1 MAREVVIGRGRLEV
15 RGVSARHV
23 VDAEDFVMKIL
34 SEVERQLDQRLE
46 AMHRPIVIP
55 TLRLDLQIHAGDA
68 SFGTLVE
75 RIGREIAMQII
86 ATLPPMDVSALPA
99 IAEERDPVSTTVP
112 ETTRARAERLVTIAK
127 RVADSGSPRA
137 ALRAL
142 AVMDIGVDDTSVEA
156 LVEALWSSEAPL
168 PQIVRLLRRHRWDV
182 LTALPHAG
190 MAEALWRRVQ
200 EELTHRRRRS
210 AAPAFERGCVRE
222 TRRQLAARV
231 DRLVVALEAVAEAG
245 PLPSTE
251 KVAWM
256 RLLRVALLA
265 RLSPRLLDTGTVEFE
280 GGDPTVVPATAT
292 TTDATSPRP
301 TADAHRTAEASLDVD
316 NPPSDAPSGSED
328 VVEDDHA
335 SRPEA
340 PPSASV
346 PVSSATAAEAELLCE
361 VEAPSEIVPEAAA
374 EGEAIF
380 SRAAGLVFVLGPL
393 LDLTTPEA
401 EAAQNGD
408 VAVAAFAFRALARS
422 LSIPIDDPA
431 VWLLGGL
438 EVCPDEEELAWVAS
452 SSTVRAPEAFGERL
466 GEQIEAEVTRRLVDR
481 ELVEAIL
488 RTRGTFN
495 LEAES
500 LEVRLEFPPGYVD
513 LLFADMLRDVAAV
526 PWFEERSVNI
536 VFVASDGGG
545 QAWSI

>member
-1 MAREVVIGRGRLEV
+1 ME
-15 RGVSARHV
+15 
-23 VDAEDFVMKIL
+23 IL
-34 SEVERQLDQRLE
+34 FEVERQLDQRLE
-46 AMHRPIVIP
+46 ALNRPIVIP

-68 SFGTLVE
+68 LFGTLVE
-75 RIGREIAMQII
+75 RIGREIAMQIL
-86 ATLPPMDVSALPA
+86 ATLPPIEVSALPA
-99 IAEERDPVSTTVP
+99 TAEERDPRSATAP
-112 ETTRARAERLVTIAK
+112 ETTRARAERLVAIAK

-142 AVMDIGVDDTSVEA
+142 AVMDIGVEDTSVEA
-156 LVEALWSSEAPL
+156 LVEALRSSEAPL

-182 LTALPHAG
+182 LAELPHAG
-190 MAEALWRRVQ
+190 VAEALWVRVQ
-200 EELTHRRRRS
+200 EALTHRRRPDAEAS
-210 AAPAFERGCVRE
+210 STEGERVRE

-231 DRLVVALEAVAEAG
+231 DRLVAALEAIAG
-245 PLPSTE
+245 AGALPSTE

-256 RLLRVALLA
+256 RILRVALLA
-265 RLSPRLLDTGTVEFE
+265 RLSPRLLDAVTTVGLE
-280 GGDPTVVPATAT
+280 GRDPTVVTAT
-292 TTDATSPRP
+292 DTAAGASNVRPGASAHGAANTSLDDARPSRASLETPSAVEGDRP
-301 TADAHRTAEASLDVD
+301 TQPEARSPASLPV
-316 NPPSDAPSGSED
+316 
-328 VVEDDHA
+328 
-335 SRPEA
+335 SRESAPEA
-340 PPSASV
+340 NLPR
-346 PVSSATAAEAELLCE
+346 E
-361 VEAPSEIVPEAAA
+361 VEAPAEILPAAAA
-374 EGEAIF
+374 EGEALF

-401 EAAQNGD
+401 DAARSGD
-408 VAVAAFAFRALARS
+408 VAVAAFAFRALSRS

-466 GEQIEAEVTRRLVDR
+466 AEQIAAEVARRLVDR

-488 RTRGTFN
+488 RTPGTFI

-513 LLFADMLRDVAAV
+513 LLFADMLRDIAAV